1 MTEELPRLEGLPEA
15 AKYERLVEQAP
26 DVWWSDAGPFA
37 GLHQLNVA
45 RVEYFR
51 AAFGGFQGKRAL
63 DIGCG
68 GGILA
73 ESLAREGAQV
83 TGVDPSEKSLAAAR
97 AHAAKAR
104 LTIDYRHGTAE
115 GLTAAGFADR
125 FDLVFA
131 VDVLEHVDDLERSL
145 AAIAKLLARGGV
157 LGFLTH
163 NRTPAAFLQ
172 LIWTEEYVDHTMPEG
187 FHEFRRFITPGE
199 LTESLARYDLAVQ
212 EMKGVWRGETGG
224 GGHRVLSDDL
234 SVTYLGWARKP

>member
-1 MTEELPRLEGLPEA
+1 MNEELPRLEGLAES
-15 AKYERLVEQAP
+15 AKYERLVEQTP
-26 DVWWSDAGPFA
+26 DVWWSEVGPFA

-51 AAFGGFQGKRAL
+51 GVLGGFRGKRAL

-73 ESLAREGAQV
+73 ESLAGEGALV
-83 TGVDPSEKSLAAAR
+83 TGVDPSQKSLAAAR
-97 AHAAKAR
+97 AHAAKAG

-115 GLTAAGFADR
+115 DLAAAGLPER

-145 AAIAKLLARGGV
+145 AAIGRLLARGGA

-172 LIWTEEYVDHTMPEG
+172 LIWTEEYADHTMPEG

-199 LTESLARYDLAVQ
+199 LTEGLARYDLAVQ
-212 EMKGVWRGETGG
+212 EMKGVWRGDGG
-224 GGHRVLSDDL
+224 RRVLTDDL
-234 SVTYLGWARKP
+234 SVTYLGWARKG